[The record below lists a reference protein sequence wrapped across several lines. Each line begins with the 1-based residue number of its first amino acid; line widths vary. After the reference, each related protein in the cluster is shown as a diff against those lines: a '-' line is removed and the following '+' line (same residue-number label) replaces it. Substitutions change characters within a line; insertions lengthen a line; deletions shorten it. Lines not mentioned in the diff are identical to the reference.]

1 MSAKG
6 PALGL
11 IMFAAA
17 LLPPRDAAFGADTFT
32 FKADRMSGGRVSGKE
47 ITMLTG
53 NAEVRSD
60 KLILKADRI
69 ELQGD
74 DNQFIDC
81 SGDVWGMEE
90 EKNIL
95 FQTDRLRYDRKLK
108 IARLEGNS
116 TLEDRENEIVAKGRF
131 IEYDDQNEITVF
143 QISVRLFKDDLV
155 CRSEYAV
162 YRRQAKLLDLS
173 GFPVVFKKND
183 EFRADR
189 IRVDLETDDVS
200 MEGSV
205 SGSIQEKEKE
215 AETPPVEAAEGA
227 EIPAAVE
234 TEAAESVEA
243 DETAESAEAAVS
255 GEETPPGGE

>member
-1 MSAKG
+1 MNRKG
-6 PALGL
+6 AVPGL
-11 IMFAAA
+11 VVFIAVILFRQAAV
-17 LLPPRDAAFGADTFT
+17 LGADTFT
-32 FKADRMSGGRVSGKE
+32 FKADRMSGGRASGKE

-60 KLILKADRI
+60 SLLLKASRI

-81 SGDVWGMEE
+81 FGEVWGMEE
-90 EKNIL
+90 DKNIL

-143 QISVRLFKDDLV
+143 QISVRLFKDDMV

-173 GFPVVFKKND
+173 GFPVVFKKSD

-189 IRVDLETDDVS
+189 IRVDLETDDVT

-205 SGSIQEKEKE
+205 SGSIQEKA
-215 AETPPVEAAEGA
+215 AETEPEPEPEAAPETETGTGTETGTETA
-227 EIPAAVE
+227 IE
-234 TEAAESVEA
+234 TEAATET
-243 DETAESAEAAVS
+243 ETA
-255 GEETPPGGE
+255 EETPPAGE